1 MTIKPALPS
10 VKKITPRA
18 VRPRGWILR
27 FVCASVVCSGRAA
40 VAQGNQQPAVGFPES
55 LDRYI
60 EQAIHDW
67 EVPGLA
73 IAIVRNDSVL
83 VAKGYGVRELGKPE
97 RVDANTVFNI
107 ASLTKSFTTTAAAML
122 VDDGKLSWDTPART
136 YLPGLEFSN
145 PYLTSEVTM
154 RDLLSHRTGLH
165 GSNMMWV
172 LTDISRPEIIHRA
185 RYLQPDRPFRTEEI
199 YSNVGFTIAGEALA
213 AAAHTS
219 FEDLIRQR
227 IFAPLGM
234 RSTTISMADLAR
246 QANKVSPHAIIGGVQ
261 RSFLWRDIDI
271 IAPAGA
277 INSTAND
284 MATWLRFQMGDG
296 AFEGK
301 RLVSAAQLVET
312 HSPQTIIRVTP
323 AMKRGRQVQGWPGY
337 GLGWNVM
344 DYRGHQMI
352 WHSGNG
358 DGQPALLTIFPDDH
372 LGIVVMLNTWVA
384 GTLHGLLTNRI
395 ADTYLGF
402 PSRDWSGE
410 VLPRKGQIRGDY
422 AQGLSALQPSRNPNA
437 PPTHDLAAYAGT
449 YIDSLYGQQTV
460 RLSEG
465 HLTLQMGGPK
475 GQICDLGQW
484 NGDTFVTMWRDPLFR
499 ELYPSLVTF
508 SADPRGTIAQ
518 LTLHINRDHIV
529 SSRVAA
535 EKAMR
540 YQAVPS
546 GGVPRSARGVWPR
559 LIGRRNST
567 ETMDTRA
574 SFQTEVSP

>member
-1 MTIKPALPS
+1 MTTKHATAG
-10 VKKITPRA
+10 VKKLTHTRLPF
-18 VRPRGWILR
+18 RGLILR
-27 FVCASVVCSGRAA
+27 SAICVAA
-40 VAQGNQQPAVGFPES
+40 VFPGLAAGQGNPQVSAGFPES

-60 EQAIHDW
+60 EQAMRDW

-73 IAIVRNDSVL
+73 IAVVRNDTVL
-83 VAKGYGVRELGKPE
+83 LAKGYGVRELGRPG

-122 VDDGKLSWDTPART
+122 VDEGKLSWDAPART

-145 PYLTSEVTM
+145 PYLTSEVIM

-165 GSNMMWV
+165 GANMMWV
-172 LTDISRPEIIHRA
+172 LTDISRPEIVRRA
-185 RYLQPDRPFRTEEI
+185 RYLQPERPFRTEEI

-219 FEDLIRQR
+219 YEDLIRQR

-246 QANKVSPHAIIGGVQ
+246 QTNKVAPHAIIGGVQ
-261 RSFLWRDIDI
+261 RSFPWRDIDI

-296 AFEGK
+296 AFAGK
-301 RLVSAAQLVET
+301 RLVSAAQLAET
-312 HSPQTIIRVTP
+312 HSPQTIVRVTA
-323 AMKRGRQVQGWPGY
+323 AMKRGRQVQGWPNY
-337 GLGWNVM
+337 GLGWNIM

-358 DGQPALLTIFPDDH
+358 DGQPSLMTIYPDDH

-384 GTLHGLLTNRI
+384 GTLHGLLTNKI

-410 VLPRKGQIRGDY
+410 VLPRKAQIKGAD
-422 AQGLSALQPSRNPNA
+422 AQALAALQPLRNPNA
-437 PPTHDLAAYAGT
+437 PASHNLAAYTGT
-449 YIDSLYGQQTV
+449 YIDSLYGEQTV
-460 RLSEG
+460 RLADG

-475 GQICDLGQW
+475 GQISDLTQW
-484 NGDTFVTMWRDPLFR
+484 NADTFVTMWRDPLFR
-499 ELYPSLVTF
+499 EEYPSLVEF
-508 SADPRGTIAQ
+508 SADSQGTINA
-518 LTLHINRDHIV
+518 LVMHINRDHIA
-529 SSRVAA
+529 SHRVV
-535 EKAMR
+535 KT
-540 YQAVPS
+540 Q
-546 GGVPRSARGVWPR
+546 
-559 LIGRRNST
+559 
-567 ETMDTRA
+567 
-574 SFQTEVSP
+574 

>member
-1 MTIKPALPS
+1 MTIKPVVLG
-10 VKKITPRA
+10 VKKLTPTKMRHCG
-18 VRPRGWILR
+18 PILR
-27 FVCASVVCSGRAA
+27 IVLCVAAICSGPSAT
-40 VAQGNQQPAVGFPES
+40 AQGIQQPPVGFPES

-60 EQAIHDW
+60 EQAMRDW

-83 VAKGYGVRELGKPE
+83 VAKGFGVRELGKPE

-122 VDDGKLSWDTPART
+122 VDEGKVSWDAPAKQ

-145 PYLTSEVTM
+145 PYLTAEVSM

-172 LTDISRPEIIHRA
+172 LTDISRPEIIRRA

-219 FEDLIRQR
+219 YEDLIRQR

-246 QANKVSPHAIIGGVQ
+246 QTNKVSPHAVIGGAQ
-261 RSFLWRDIDI
+261 RAFPWRDIDI

-296 AFEGK
+296 AFAGK
-301 RLVSAAQLVET
+301 RLVSAAQLAET
-312 HSPQTIIRVTP
+312 HSPQTIFRVTP

-337 GLGWNVM
+337 GLGWNIM
-344 DYRGHQMI
+344 DYRGRQMV
-352 WHSGNG
+352 WHGGNG
-358 DGQPALLTIFPDDH
+358 DGQPALMTIFPDDR
-372 LGIVVMLNTWVA
+372 LGIIVMLNTWVA
-384 GTLHGLLTNRI
+384 GNLHLLLTNRI

-402 PSRDWSGE
+402 PARDWSGE
-410 VLPRKGQIRGDY
+410 LLPKKAQIRGDGQ
-422 AQGLSALQPSRNPNA
+422 ALAALQPLRNPNVPA
-437 PPTHDLAAYAGT
+437 SHNLAAYTGT
-449 YIDSLYGQQTV
+449 YVDSLYGEQTV
-460 RLSEG
+460 RLSDG
-465 HLTLQMGGPK
+465 HLTVQMGGPK
-475 GQICDLGQW
+475 GQIADLSQW

-499 ELYPSLVTF
+499 EVFPSVVEF
-508 SADPRGTIAQ
+508 SAASHGAING
-518 LTLHINRDHIV
+518 LVMHINRDHIA
-529 SSRVAA
+529 SHR
-535 EKAMR
+535 
-540 YQAVPS
+540 
-546 GGVPRSARGVWPR
+546 
-559 LIGRRNST
+559 IG
-567 ETMDTRA
+567 
-574 SFQTEVSP
+574 QK

>member
-1 MTIKPALPS
+1 MAIKPVVIG
-10 VKKITPRA
+10 VKKLTPTKMRYCG
-18 VRPRGWILR
+18 PILR
-27 FVCASVVCSGRAA
+27 IVLCVAAICSGPSAT
-40 VAQGNQQPAVGFPES
+40 AQGIQQPPVGFPES

-60 EQAIHDW
+60 EQAMRDW

-97 RVDANTVFNI
+97 RVDANTVFNM

-122 VDDGKLSWDTPART
+122 IDEGKLSWDAPARQ
-136 YLPGLEFSN
+136 YLPALEFSN

-172 LTDISRPEIIHRA
+172 LTDISRPEIVRRA
-185 RYLQPDRPFRTEEI
+185 RYLQPERPFRTEEI

-213 AAAHTS
+213 AAAHTPY
-219 FEDLIRQR
+219 EDVIRQR

-234 RSTTISMADLAR
+234 RSTTISMAELAK
-246 QANKVSPHAIIGGVQ
+246 QTNKVAPHAIIGGVQ
-261 RSFLWRDIDI
+261 RSFPWRDIDI

-296 AFEGK
+296 TFAGK
-301 RLVSAAQLVET
+301 RVLSAAQLAET
-312 HSPQTIIRVTP
+312 HSPQTIIRVTA
-323 AMKRGRQVQGWPGY
+323 AMKRGRQVQGWPSY
-337 GLGWNVM
+337 GLGWNIM

-358 DGQPALLTIFPDDH
+358 AGQPVLMTIFPDDH

-384 GTLHGLLTNRI
+384 GTLHGLLTNKI

-410 VLPRKGQIRGDY
+410 ALPRKAQIRGED
-422 AQGLSALQPSRNPNA
+422 AQALAALQPLRNPNA
-437 PPTHDLAAYAGT
+437 PASHNLAAYTGT
-449 YIDSLYGQQTV
+449 YIDSLYGEQTV
-460 RLSEG
+460 RLADG

-475 GQICDLGQW
+475 GQISDLTQW
-484 NGDTFVTMWRDPLFR
+484 NADTFVTMWHDPLFR
-499 ELYPSLVTF
+499 EEYPSLVEF
-508 SADPRGTIAQ
+508 SADSRGAINE
-518 LTLHINRDHIV
+518 LVMHINRDHI
-529 SSRVAA
+529 
-535 EKAMR
+535 
-540 YQAVPS
+540 
-546 GGVPRSARGVWPR
+546 
-559 LIGRRNST
+559 
-567 ETMDTRA
+567 A
-574 SFQTEVSP
+574 SHRVSPK